1 MPKGSLIF
9 APILFKKIFGASA
22 LDFSQLDYSLLAIKV
37 AASFALWM
45 CYRTYKTTKDL
56 QLHIT
61 PLVPVVK
68 NQVEKVPMIKYV
80 KSAMKSS
87 LELAVA
93 FAGVQ
98 ALTCSFMLSHRVLFT
113 KILGVILVSYFGIF
127 YGLKN
132 YHKEKM
138 AFHEFEKSL
147 KGSNQGTFKPI

>member
-1 MPKGSLIF
+1 
-9 APILFKKIFGASA
+9 
-22 LDFSQLDYSLLAIKV
+22 
-37 AASFALWM
+37 
-45 CYRTYKTTKDL
+45 
-56 QLHIT
+56 
-61 PLVPVVK
+61 
-68 NQVEKVPMIKYV
+68 MIKYV

-127 YGLKN
+127 NGLKN

-138 AFHEFEKSL
+138 AFHEFEKTL
-147 KGSNQGTFKPI
+147 RGNNQGTFKPI